1 MKIISLSIHILTA
14 MFLFVMAT
22 MTACSSE
29 EKPTVDPID
38 DSLAAEPTK
47 LKLSAGESAIVEVL
61 SDFAFDTNSA
71 VAKKAINNAGKP
83 TNYAYSPLNHEMA
96 LCLLANGLDEP
107 QRGELVRILGQ
118 KNLDD
123 LNSLNT
129 KLYKY
134 LCDKGNG
141 VVVSLANSVWYDNAY
156 SLKSSYTD
164 NMGTMYGLECFKKNF
179 ASAQTVDEINSWAA
193 EKTHNMI
200 DKVVN
205 DDALGH
211 TDMLLFNAMYFFG
224 RWDDKFDIDKT
235 DKQKFKGVTKSE
247 KVHTMH
253 KESVMVH
260 SAVNGWQM
268 VSESFKTL
276 AYECLFILPPSTGAL
291 QDFDHE
297 VFNSLIDN
305 RRGREV
311 TLSLPRFEIESKLRT
326 ADIIAEMGLPL
337 NNLCLTPM
345 GFPASYSQDLRN
357 MGQATKIQ
365 VDEEGARLAAVTDF
379 LCYATGN
386 TPKYEQ
392 VKIDF
397 NRPFIF
403 VVRHC
408 DSGAILMMGRVCDI

>member
-141 VVVSLANSVWYDNAY
+141 
-156 SLKSSYTD
+156 
-164 NMGTMYGLECFKKNF
+164 
-179 ASAQTVDEINSWAA
+179 
-193 EKTHNMI
+193 
-200 DKVVN
+200 
-205 DDALGH
+205 
-211 TDMLLFNAMYFFG
+211 
-224 RWDDKFDIDKT
+224 
-235 DKQKFKGVTKSE
+235 
-247 KVHTMH
+247 
-253 KESVMVH
+253 
-260 SAVNGWQM
+260 
-268 VSESFKTL
+268 
-276 AYECLFILPPSTGAL
+276 
-291 QDFDHE
+291 
-297 VFNSLIDN
+297 SLI
-305 RRGREV
+305 R
-311 TLSLPRFEIESKLRT
+311 
-326 ADIIAEMGLPL
+326 
-337 NNLCLTPM
+337 
-345 GFPASYSQDLRN
+345 
-357 MGQATKIQ
+357 
-365 VDEEGARLAAVTDF
+365 
-379 LCYATGN
+379 
-386 TPKYEQ
+386 
-392 VKIDF
+392 
-397 NRPFIF
+397 
-403 VVRHC
+403 
-408 DSGAILMMGRVCDI
+408 SGTIMHIR